1 MKPGHGLFQRAAEN
15 TKFFLRLLCSSRK
28 CSLIQCSPKS
38 LRICITSASVCHAVR
53 RRCLCYSH
61 TSCLNSLIH
70 SPSAI
75 TVYSIAIRSN
85 CIRQKPPIRIEI
97 IAFFRSITI
106 SVNPM
111 PAVFCSR
118 NRFKIS
124 KNSLLYH
131 FIQKYALQRIFCRA
145 HFIFPIRL
153 SAVSGDQPWLV

>member
-1 MKPGHGLFQRAAEN
+1 MKPGRGLFQRAAEN
-15 TKFFLRLLCSSRK
+15 TKLFLRLLCSSRK

-38 LRICITSASVCHAVR
+38 LRRLHNCHAVR

-118 NRFKIS
+118 HRFKIS

-153 SAVSGDQPWLV
+153 SAVSGYQPWLV